1 MGAAVTD
8 RALPGGV
15 SRRST
20 PAVGRR
26 RDPVRQVIDRL
37 VVIGTQ
43 LVVIAFV
50 AIRIN
55 GIKW

>member
-1 MGAAVTD
+1 M
-8 RALPGGV
+8 
-15 SRRST
+15 
-20 PAVGRR
+20 
-26 RDPVRQVIDRL
+26 RQVIDRL